1 MRAFYSDH
9 FVLPLPEGHK
19 FPMAKYSRLRERIIA
34 AGIVSADDL
43 HEAPAAEW
51 SDLELV
57 HDPVYVDA
65 VRTGTVAKEIQRR
78 IGFPWSPQM
87 VERSRRSVGATI
99 AAAGSALEDGVA
111 ANLAGGTHHSFADRG
126 EGFCVF
132 NDVAVAAR
140 VLQRDNHAR
149 RIAVVDLDVHQGNGT
164 AAIFNGDPAV
174 FTFSMHGEKNFPF
187 KKEVS
192 DLDVA
197 LADGTGDDEYLSL
210 LRRHVDDVVTRHQPD
225 FVFYLAGADP
235 YEGDRLG
242 RLKMTI
248 DGLRERDEI
257 VLGTCSRAGLPVAVT
272 MSGGYATDVDAIVT
286 IHTNTIHV
294 ATQMRGPQMTQ
305 MRGPQMTQMLP
316 QKTQMR

>member
-19 FPMAKYSRLRERIIA
+19 FPMAKYSKLRERIIA
-34 AGIVSADDL
+34 ERIIAPEDL

-51 SDLELV
+51 ADLALIHE
-57 HDPVYVDA
+57 PGYVDA
-65 VRTGTVAKEIQRR
+65 VRTGTVAREIQRR

-99 AAAGSALEDGVA
+99 AAAGVALEEGVA

-140 VLQRDNHAR
+140 VLQRDHHAR
-149 RIAVVDLDVHQGNGT
+149 RIAIVDLDVHQGNGT
-164 AAIFNGDPAV
+164 ASIFHVDQSV

-210 LRRHVDDVVTRHQPD
+210 LRAHLHEVLNRHQPD

-248 DGLRERDEI
+248 RGLRERDEI
-257 VLGTCSRAGLPVAVT
+257 VLAACSHAGLPVAVS

-286 IHTNTIHV
+286 IHANTIRTAALKQWHSIS
-294 ATQMRGPQMTQ
+294 AY
-305 MRGPQMTQMLP
+305 
-316 QKTQMR
+316 